1 MSRGLIGMMW
11 LFFVSPVGRKG
22 SQSKKKRATLKTTA
36 FVFKTR
42 TTLIVRGVSN
52 EENDA

>member
-1 MSRGLIGMMW
+1 MIGMNW
-11 LFFVSPVGRKG
+11 NSFVSPVGRKG
-22 SQSKKKRATLKTTA
+22 SLLKKKRATLKTTA

-42 TTLIVRGVSN
+42 ITPIARGVFD